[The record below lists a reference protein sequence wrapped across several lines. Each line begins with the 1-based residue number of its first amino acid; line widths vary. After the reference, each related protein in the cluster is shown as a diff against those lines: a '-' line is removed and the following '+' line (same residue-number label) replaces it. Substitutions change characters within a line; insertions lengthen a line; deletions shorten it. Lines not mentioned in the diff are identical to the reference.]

1 MNVFRA
7 IFNGWIRPRMEY
19 QASQIVSAAEMAAG
33 RDGAG
38 SAQAEAEEARQ
49 EQSPQD
55 GRA

>member
-33 RDGAG
+33 RESVGP
-38 SAQAEAEEARQ
+38 AQAEEEAQQ
-49 EQSPQD
+49 EQSSQGAD
-55 GRA
+55 A